1 MNARTNGWRGLVVVL
16 VACASIAAAPTRREA
31 AADGVAA
38 HAIVVREDH
47 KHRYVKVPDGK
58 VWVPPKTAKKVVG
71 YDAKGKPIYREV
83 VVSPGY
89 YRTKYVDKCNVCGKL
104 KG

>member
-1 MNARTNGWRGLVVVL
+1 MNARTNGWRGIVVL
-16 VACASIAAAPTRREA
+16 LAAWASMAAAPVERAGRIERT
-31 AADGVAA
+31 DA
-38 HAIVVREDH
+38 HAIVLREDH
-47 KHRYVKVPDGK
+47 KHRYVSVPDGK

-71 YDAKGKPIYREV
+71 YDSKGKPIYRNV

-89 YRTKYVDKCNVCGKL
+89 YKTKYVDKCNVCGRV

>member
-1 MNARTNGWRGLVVVL
+1 MSACTNRWRGLLVL
-16 VACASIAAAPTRREA
+16 FVACISIAAAPGRGTTRSDRSST
-31 AADGVAA
+31 